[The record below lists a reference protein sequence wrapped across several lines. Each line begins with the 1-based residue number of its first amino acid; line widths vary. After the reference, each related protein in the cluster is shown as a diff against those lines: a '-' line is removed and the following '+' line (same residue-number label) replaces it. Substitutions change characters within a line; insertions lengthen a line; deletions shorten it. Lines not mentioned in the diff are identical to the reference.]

1 MLETIAAYIER
12 HHLLPAS
19 GEIIV
24 AVSGGADS
32 LCLLHLLHR
41 LCGPGKRYPELWLHA
56 AHLNH
61 KLRGEASAQDAAVVA
76 QIATAWEVPMTVGE
90 LDVPT
95 LARQERRSLED
106 AARTARYRFLR
117 EVARGQPIAVAHHA
131 DDQVETLLLHW
142 LRGSGLAGMVGI
154 LPRQQDI
161 IRPLLGVSH
170 AQTVAYCQQHQI
182 VPLEDA
188 SNTDP
193 RFLRNRIRHE
203 LLPLLESLESLN
215 PGIRA
220 TLLRNAEVMRVDA
233 EWIEAQVDASWPT
246 VILAEQIVGTG
257 VGQARSDC
265 ADSPGDC
272 QQCEGEL
279 ASVRLNLTALLALP
293 LSIQRHLLRRV
304 TARLCAGQSPLELR
318 HYTLIEQ
325 LLHAQHCHP
334 ERSEGSQLDLPH
346 QLHLI
351 SQAGEVT
358 IERLQG
364 NALIPALP
372 SQHEEHQVSRGV
384 SLPAPWE
391 VGVANLPPP
400 AGLASALLP
409 IPGRVEVPGTP
420 WMAIAEMLPQ
430 ELLQEVQ
437 QALSREDWSLVWQL
451 LPPTPYTVYVDADVL
466 VPLAGTRPSD
476 PLRSPGPLQV
486 RTRRPG
492 DRIRPLGMAQEKKV
506 QDVLVD
512 KHIPR
517 AARSHIPLFFSVSH
531 CVWLAGVCL
540 DDRVRLTSRTQ
551 RILRLSIASK

>member
-1 MLETIAAYIER
+1 MLETVAAYIER
-12 HHLLPAS
+12 HQLLPAS

-41 LCGPGKRYPELWLHA
+41 LCGPGKRYSELRLHA

-76 QIATAWEVPMTVGE
+76 QIATAWGLPVTVGE
-90 LDVPT
+90 LDVPA

-117 EVARGQPIAVAHHA
+117 EVACGQPIAVAHHA

-142 LRGSGLAGMVGI
+142 LRGGGLAGMVGI

-161 IRPLLGVSH
+161 IRPLLEISH
-170 AQTVAYCQQHQI
+170 AQTIAYCRQHQI
-182 VPLEDA
+182 VPLEDI

-203 LLPLLESLESLN
+203 LLPLLESLN

-246 VILAEQIVGTG
+246 VVLAEQ
-257 VGQARSDC
+257 D
-265 ADSPGDC
+265 D
-272 QQCEGEL
+272 
-279 ASVRLNLTALLALP
+279 SVRLNLAALLALP

-304 TARLCAGQSPLELR
+304 TANLCAGQSPLELR
-318 HYTLIEQ
+318 HFSLIEQ
-325 LLHAQHCHP
+325 LLHPRPDLSVGADLSRPPPQ
-334 ERSEGSQLDLPH
+334 RSLRSSDAVWGTVCQSRPPANMLDLPH
-346 QLHLI
+346 QLHLTC
-351 SQAGEVT
+351 QAGEVT
-358 IERLQG
+358 FERLQG
-364 NALIPALP
+364 DSLRPALP
-372 SQHEEHQVSRGV
+372 AQNEAQQASRGV
-384 SLPAPWE
+384 E
-391 VGVANLPPP
+391 
-400 AGLASALLP
+400 LASALLH
-409 IPGRVEVPGTP
+409 IPGHVQVPGTP
-420 WMAIAEMLPQ
+420 WMAIAEILPR

-451 LPPTPYTVYVDADVL
+451 LPSTSNTVYVDADV
-466 VPLAGTRPSD
+466 VGSEVG
-476 PLRSPGPLQV
+476 SNLQV
-486 RTRRPG
+486 RTRHPG

-506 QDVLVD
+506 QDVLVY
-512 KHIPR
+512 KHIAR
-517 AARSHIPLFFSVSH
+517 TDRSHIPLFFSVSH

-551 RILRLSIASK
+551 RILRLSIARNQ

>member
-1 MLETIAAYIER
+1 MLETVAAYIER

-41 LCGPGKRYPELWLHA
+41 LCGPGKRYPELRLHV

-61 KLRGEASAQDAAVVA
+61 KLRGEASARDAAVVA
-76 QIATAWEVPMTVGE
+76 QIATAWGLPVTVGE
-90 LDVPT
+90 LDVPA

-117 EVARGQPIAVAHHA
+117 KVACGQPIAVAHHA

-142 LRGSGLAGMVGI
+142 LRGGGLAGMVGI

-161 IRPLLGVSH
+161 IRPLLEISH
-170 AQTVAYCQQHQI
+170 AQTIAYCRQHQI
-182 VPLEDA
+182 VPLEDI

-203 LLPLLESLESLN
+203 LLPLLESLN
-215 PGIRA
+215 PGISA

-246 VILAEQIVGTG
+246 VVLTEQ
-257 VGQARSDC
+257 D
-265 ADSPGDC
+265 D
-272 QQCEGEL
+272 
-279 ASVRLNLTALLALP
+279 SVRLNLAALLTLP

-304 TARLCAGQSPLELR
+304 TANLCAGQSPLELR
-318 HYTLIEQ
+318 HYRLIEQ
-325 LLHAQHCHP
+325 LLRRDP
-334 ERSEGSQLDLPH
+334 IYRRSGQGRMLDLPH
-346 QLHLI
+346 QLHVI
-351 SQAGEVT
+351 CQADTVVF
-358 IERLQG
+358 ERSQG
-364 NALIPALP
+364 NTPIPALP

-391 VGVANLPPP
+391 VGVANHARAVSRGVSLPAP

-409 IPGRVEVPGTP
+409 IPGHVEVPGTP
-420 WMAIAEMLPQ
+420 WMAIAEILPH

-451 LPPTPYTVYVDADVL
+451 LPSTSNTVYVDADIVGSE
-466 VPLAGTRPSD
+466 VGSKSSSTNQASR
-476 PLRSPGPLQV
+476 
-486 RTRRPG
+486 
-492 DRIRPLGMAQEKKV
+492 
-506 QDVLVD
+506 
-512 KHIPR
+512 
-517 AARSHIPLFFSVSH
+517 RSHTTTGDGTGKKSTG
-531 CVWLAGVCL
+531 CAG
-540 DDRVRLTSRTQ
+540 R
-551 RILRLSIASK
+551 

>member
-1 MLETIAAYIER
+1 MNMLETVTTYIER

-106 AARTARYRFLR
+106 AGRTARHRFLR

-154 LPRQQDI
+154 FARQQDL

-203 LLPLLESLESLN
+203 LLPLLESLN

-220 TLLRNAEVMRVDA
+220 TLLRNAEVMSVDA
-233 EWIEAQVDASWPT
+233 EWIEQQVDMHWAAVVVEERDE
-246 VILAEQIVGTG
+246 VIWLS
-257 VGQARSDC
+257 R
-265 ADSPGDC
+265 P
-272 QQCEGEL
+272 
-279 ASVRLNLTALLALP
+279 ALLS
-293 LSIQRHLLRRV
+293 LSLSLQRHLLRR
-304 TARLCAGQSPLELR
+304 
-318 HYTLIEQ
+318 
-325 LLHAQHCHP
+325 
-334 ERSEGSQLDLPH
+334 
-346 QLHLI
+346 
-351 SQAGEVT
+351 
-358 IERLQG
+358 
-364 NALIPALP
+364 
-372 SQHEEHQVSRGV
+372 
-384 SLPAPWE
+384 
-391 VGVANLPPP
+391 
-400 AGLASALLP
+400 
-409 IPGRVEVPGTP
+409 
-420 WMAIAEMLPQ
+420 
-430 ELLQEVQ
+430 
-437 QALSREDWSLVWQL
+437 
-451 LPPTPYTVYVDADVL
+451 
-466 VPLAGTRPSD
+466 
-476 PLRSPGPLQV
+476 
-486 RTRRPG
+486 
-492 DRIRPLGMAQEKKV
+492 
-506 QDVLVD
+506 
-512 KHIPR
+512 
-517 AARSHIPLFFSVSH
+517 
-531 CVWLAGVCL
+531 
-540 DDRVRLTSRTQ
+540 
-551 RILRLSIASK
+551 

>member
-12 HHLLPAS
+12 HHLLPPS

-41 LCGPGKRYPELWLHA
+41 LCGPGKRYPELRLHA

-76 QIATAWEVPMTVGE
+76 QIATAWGLPLTVGE
-90 LDVPT
+90 LDVPA

-142 LRGSGLAGMVGI
+142 LRGAGLAGMVGI

-161 IRPLLGVSH
+161 IRPLLEVSH

-182 VPLEDA
+182 VPLQDA

-203 LLPLLESLESLN
+203 LLPLLESLNQGIPRDKSGAICLGGRFGT
-215 PGIRA
+215 GIRA

-246 VILAEQIVGTG
+246 VILEEQIVGTG
-257 VGQARSDC
+257 VGQ
-265 ADSPGDC
+265 GG
-272 QQCEGEL
+272 EGEL
-279 ASVRLNLTALLALP
+279 ASVRLNLAALLALP

-304 TARLCAGQSPLELR
+304 TANLCAGQSPLELR

-346 QLHLI
+346 AQHCHPERSEGSQLDLPHQLHLT

-358 IERLQG
+358 FERLQG
-364 NALIPALP
+364 ALLRPALP
-372 SQHEEHQVSRGV
+372 AQNEAQQVSRGV
-384 SLPAPWE
+384 E
-391 VGVANLPPP
+391 
-400 AGLASALLP
+400 LASALLP
-409 IPGRVEVPGTP
+409 IPGRVQVPGTP
-420 WMAIAEMLPQ
+420 WIAIAEMLPH
-430 ELLQEVQ
+430 ELLQQVQ

-451 LPPTPYTVYVDADVL
+451 LPSTPDTVYVDAGVVGL
-466 VPLAGTRPSD
+466 EVGSN
-476 PLRSPGPLQV
+476 LQV
-486 RTRRPG
+486 RTRHPG

-506 QDVLVD
+506 QDILVD

-517 AARSHIPLFFSVSH
+517 PARLHIPLFFSASH
-531 CVWLAGVCL
+531 CLWLAGVCL

-551 RILRLSIASK
+551 HILRLSIT

>member
-12 HHLLPAS
+12 HHLLPPG

-41 LCGPGKRYPELWLHA
+41 LCGPGKRYPELRLHA

-76 QIATAWEVPMTVGE
+76 QIATAWGLPLTVGE
-90 LDVPT
+90 LDVPA

-142 LRGSGLAGMVGI
+142 LRGAGLAGMVGI

-161 IRPLLGVSH
+161 IRPLLEVSH

-182 VPLEDA
+182 VPLDDA

-193 RFLRNRIRHE
+193 RFLRNCIRHE
-203 LLPLLESLESLN
+203 LLPLLESLK

-246 VILAEQIVGTG
+246 VILEEQ
-257 VGQARSDC
+257 
-265 ADSPGDC
+265 ADSI
-272 QQCEGEL
+272 
-279 ASVRLNLTALLALP
+279 RLNLAALLALP
-293 LSIQRHLLRRV
+293 LSIQRHLLRRI
-304 TARLCAGQSPLELR
+304 TANLCAGQSPLELR
-318 HYTLIEQ
+318 HYILIEQ
-325 LLHAQHCHP
+325 LLHAQHCHPERSEGSQLDLHAQHCHP

-372 SQHEEHQVSRGV
+372 SQHEA
-384 SLPAPWE
+384 SLVP
-391 VGVANLPPP
+391 L
-400 AGLASALLP
+400 AGTREASALLP

-420 WMAIAEMLPQ
+420 WIAIAEMLPH

-451 LPPTPYTVYVDADVL
+451 LPSTPDAVYVDAGV
-466 VPLAGTRPSD
+466 VGSEVG
-476 PLRSPGPLQV
+476 SNLQV

-506 QDVLVD
+506 QDILVD

-517 AARSHIPLFFSVSH
+517 AARSHIPLFFSASH

-540 DDRVRLTSRTQ
+540 DDRVRLSGLRHLKWHHPL
-551 RILRLSIASK
+551 ILISKHHQL

>member
-1 MLETIAAYIER
+1 MLETVAAYIER
-12 HHLLPAS
+12 HQLLPTS

-24 AVSGGADS
+24 AVSGGVDS

-41 LCGPGKRYPELWLHA
+41 LCGPGKRYPELRLHV

-76 QIATAWEVPMTVGE
+76 QIATAWRLPVTVGE
-90 LDVPT
+90 LDVPA

-117 EVARGQPIAVAHHA
+117 EVARGQPIAIAHHA

-161 IRPLLGVSH
+161 IRPLLEISH
-170 AQTVAYCQQHQI
+170 AQAIAYCRQHHI
-182 VPLEDA
+182 VPLEDV

-203 LLPLLESLESLN
+203 LLPLLESLN

-246 VILAEQIVGTG
+246 VVLAEQ
-257 VGQARSDC
+257 D
-265 ADSPGDC
+265 D
-272 QQCEGEL
+272 
-279 ASVRLNLTALLALP
+279 SVRLNLAALLALP

-304 TARLCAGQSPLELR
+304 TANLCAGQSPLELR
-318 HYTLIEQ
+318 HYILIEQ
-325 LLHAQHCHP
+325 LLHPRPNISVGADLSRPPPQ
-334 ERSEGSQLDLPH
+334 RSLRSAFQSRPPANMLDLPH
-346 QLHLI
+346 QLHLT

-358 IERLQG
+358 FERLQG
-364 NALIPALP
+364 DLLRPALP
-372 SQHEEHQVSRGV
+372 AQNEVQQVSRGV
-384 SLPAPWE
+384 E
-391 VGVANLPPP
+391 
-400 AGLASALLP
+400 LASALLP
-409 IPGRVEVPGTP
+409 IPGHVQVPGTP
-420 WMAIAEMLPQ
+420 WMAIAETLPH
-430 ELLQEVQ
+430 ELLQEAQ
-437 QALSREDWSLVWQL
+437 RALTREDWSLVWQL
-451 LPPTPYTVYVDADVL
+451 LPSTSNTVYVDADV
-466 VPLAGTRPSD
+466 VGSEVG
-476 PLRSPGPLQV
+476 SNLQV
-486 RTRRPG
+486 RTRHPG
-492 DRIRPLGMAQEKKV
+492 DRIRPLGMTQEKKV

-517 AARSHIPLFFSVSH
+517 TDRSHIPLFFSASH

-540 DDRVRLTSRTQ
+540 DDRVRLTNRTQ
-551 RILRLSIASK
+551 HILRLSIT